1 MTVSLAH
8 IYRHPIKSHGS
19 ERLDHVTLTQDQTLP
34 WDRVWGV
41 AHTATDID
49 GSDWAHCRNFTRGA
63 ANPALMAIKA
73 QFDETSQQITL
84 THPDL
89 EPLTANPDTDCPAI
103 IAWVSELAVEGRAGP
118 ARVLRAATSAQGRG
132 FTDQSDPYISI
143 LNLTSLRV
151 LSQKAGREMSPLRF
165 RGNLWIDGAA
175 PWEEFDWVGKRLS
188 LGGAILQVEERID
201 RCRATEA
208 NPDTGKRD
216 TNTLALLEDGWDH
229 RDFGVFAR
237 VVQSGPVAVGDTLK
251 VLQ

>member
-1 MTVSLAH
+1 MTIALAH

-19 ERLDHVTLTQDQTLP
+19 EHLDQVTLTAEQTLP

-41 AHTATDID
+41 AHTETDID
-49 GSDWAHCRNFTRGA
+49 GSEWAHCRNFTRGA
-63 ANPALMAIKA
+63 ANGSLMAIKA
-73 QFDETSQQITL
+73 RFDEATQQITL

-89 EPLTANPDTDCPAI
+89 EPLTANPDTDGLKIVEWASAI
-103 IAWVSELAVEGRAGP
+103 SPEGRAGP
-118 ARVLRAATSAQGRG
+118 ARVLRAATAADGRG
-132 FTDQSDPYISI
+132 FTDQVDPYISI

-165 RGNLWIDGAA
+165 RGNLWVDGAA

-216 TNTLALLEDGWDH
+216 TNTLSLLEEGWDH

-237 VVQSGPVAVGDTLK
+237 VVRSGPVAIGDTLK
-251 VLQ
+251 VIQ